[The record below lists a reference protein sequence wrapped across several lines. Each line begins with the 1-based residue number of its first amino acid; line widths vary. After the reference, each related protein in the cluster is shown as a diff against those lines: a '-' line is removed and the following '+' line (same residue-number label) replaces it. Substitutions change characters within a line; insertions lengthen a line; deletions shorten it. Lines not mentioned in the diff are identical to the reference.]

1 MLNILIALYNS
12 AYEDITENAID
23 EYMALFSQ
31 KTMQFVRA
39 PDENVFIAPFNLI
52 EMGFLI
58 LPFEWWMD
66 DARYDHLNDIVMGVI
81 YSPLLVVTAFF
92 EQREAWV
99 VRDNRRRG
107 EDDEDV
113 VHEWEEVLNDC
124 DFEADGWDKKVQSS
138 KPNVEF
144 DTAVLEV
151 RELRKEVGELKQL
164 LQALVEGKD
173 VRGEKS
179 EKAEKDWGGDTLG
192 ESQLAKSGLAKV
204 DKDVL
209 GEVEGESSEASG
221 SGKGRDE

>member
-1 MLNILIALYNS
+1 MVILLNILIALYNS

-52 EMGFLI
+52 EMLFLI
-58 LPFEWWMD
+58 LPFEWWMPNE
-66 DARYDHLNDIVMGVI
+66 RYDHLNDMVMAAL
-81 YSPLLVVTAFF
+81 YSPVLVVTAFL

-113 VHEWEEVLNDC
+113 TQEWEQVLAEC
-124 DFEADGWDKKVQSS
+124 DFEADGWDKKVQGSR
-138 KPNVEF
+138 PNVEF

-151 RELRKEVGELKQL
+151 RELRKEVGELKEL
-164 LQALVEGKD
+164 LVRLVENGNGGGGGGVGGNGDGNGKT
-173 VRGEKS
+173 
-179 EKAEKDWGGDTLG
+179 WGGDTLG
-192 ESQLAKSGLAKV
+192 ESTLGQSGLAKL
-204 DKDVL
+204 DAENL
-209 GEVEGESSEASG
+209 GMQGG
-221 SGKGRDE
+221 G

>member
-1 MLNILIALYNS
+1 MVILLNILIALYNS

-52 EMGFLI
+52 EMTFLV

-66 DARYDHLNDIVMGVI
+66 DARYNQINDFIMAVL
-81 YSPLLVVTAFF
+81 YSPLLVITAFL

-99 VRDNRRRG
+99 VRSNRRRG

-113 VHEWEEVLNDC
+113 THEWEQVQQEC
-124 DFEADGWDKKVQSS
+124 DFEADGWDKKVQAS

-151 RELRKEVGELKQL
+151 RELRKEVRELKDL
-164 LQALVEGKD
+164 LKALVEKGPSP
-173 VRGEKS
+173 G
-179 EKAEKDWGGDTLG
+179 WGGDTLG
-192 ESQLAKSGLAKV
+192 ESGLAKSGLAKL
-204 DKDVL
+204 DAGNQGLQEDN
-209 GEVEGESSEASG
+209 GESSG
-221 SGKGRDE
+221 SGGAGRDE